1 MRTTAIDEVL
11 INFDR
16 ALRVITGHAAASRPN
31 PAERLHEEHEVALN
45 EQEQKHSAGLMRVN
59 HVGEVCA
66 QALYQAQGQF
76 SPSTQIREQFSNAAR
91 EEEDHLAWTAERLK
105 ELNSHTSFL
114 NPLWYAG
121 SYALGAVAARFGD
134 SASLGFVVETERQVE
149 AHLSSHLGLLPEHDQ
164 KSRVIVEQMRQDE
177 IEHGASAQNLG
188 AQELPLPVKT
198 AMKVMAKIMTTTAY
212 YV

>member
-76 SPSTQIREQFSNAAR
+76 SPSAQIREQFANAAC